1 MVKKFDITQHA
12 LVPTHKILDKKS
24 KKELLEKYNINEENL
39 PKILASDKVVKT
51 IGAKIGDVIKIKR
64 KSRVAGESIYYRLVV
79 EG

>member
-1 MVKKFDITQHA
+1 MVKKFDITQHT